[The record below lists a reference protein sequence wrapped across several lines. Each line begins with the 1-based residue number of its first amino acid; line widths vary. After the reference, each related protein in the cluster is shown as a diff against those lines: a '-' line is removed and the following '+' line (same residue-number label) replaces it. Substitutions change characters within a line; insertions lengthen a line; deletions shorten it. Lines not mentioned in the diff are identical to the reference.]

1 MTAVGIDLI
10 AGAAIRTVV
19 GAAMEL
25 TPVHTAM
32 RKPLLLMPKAKS
44 LFDLWEEYLNGV
56 GGRRTKT
63 SRLFSQ
69 AEQGQVKQV
78 QKQCAID
85 LIIHI
90 YGGQTSVIDNDQ

>member
-25 TPVHTAM
+25 TPVHTM

-44 LFDLWEEYLNGV
+44 LFDLWDEYLNGV
-56 GGRRTKT
+56 GGRTKT
-63 SRLFSQ
+63 SMLFSQ
-69 AEQGQVKQV
+69 AE
-78 QKQCAID
+78 
-85 LIIHI
+85 
-90 YGGQTSVIDNDQ
+90 